1 MNIKNTKTQYG
12 LIARILHWASV
23 LLLLTLIVLASEFE
37 AMIAS
42 PEKLKLTTLHSS
54 IGLVF
59 FLVILTRLTW
69 RNVNHNPIKSYSI
82 KSWQKLAAI
91 SLHRCIY
98 AVLIVQCIAG
108 IVILVMLGKPAQ
120 IFNLIELMPFIENN
134 PLLNNFAQNTHLL
147 ISIMIYPL
155 LAVHIS
161 AAIYHQIFGVTEDE
175 VA

>member
-12 LIARILHWASV
+12 LIARILHWTSV
-23 LLLLTLIVLASEFE
+23 LLLLTIIVIASQFE
-37 AMIAS
+37 GMLAS

-54 IGLVF
+54 LGLIF
-59 FLVILTRLTW
+59 FLVILARLAW

-98 AVLIVQCIAG
+98 IVLIAQCVAG
-108 IVILVMLGKPAQ
+108 IVMLVTAGKPIQ
-120 IFNLIELMPFIENN
+120 LFNLFELIPFIEKHTW
-134 PLLNNFAQNTHLL
+134 LNNFTLNIHLF

-155 LAVHIS
+155 LATHIS
-161 AAIYHQIFGVTEDE
+161 AAIYHQIFGLTDD
-175 VA
+175 

>member
-12 LIARILHWASV
+12 LIARILHWTSV
-23 LLLLTLIVLASEFE
+23 MLLLTLIVVASQFE
-37 AMIAS
+37 EMLAS

-59 FLVILTRLTW
+59 FLVILARLTW

-98 AVLIVQCIAG
+98 IVLIAQCVAG
-108 IVILVMLGKPAQ
+108 IAMLITTGKPLQ
-120 IFNLIELMPFIENN
+120 LFNLFELMPFIEKNT
-134 PLLNNFAQNTHLL
+134 LLNNFALNIHLF

-155 LAVHIS
+155 LAIHIS
-161 AAIYHQIFGVTEDE
+161 AAIYHQIFGLTDD
-175 VA
+175 